1 MVLRLGA
8 EMSPLQRATAFLVV
22 ILFLVGG
29 MCWLDTLDLT
39 DDVLLPQA
47 LMYGLQA
54 IEPEEE
60 GRALLLSFVT
70 GALVFWLVTAVGS
83 SFHGPPSSHAYLV
96 SLLSDRPL
104 YQMLCTYR
112 I

>member
-1 MVLRLGA
+1 
-8 EMSPLQRATAFLVV
+8 MSPLQRATAFLVV

-39 DDVLLPQA
+39 DDVLPSQA
-47 LMYGLQA
+47 LMFGLQA

-60 GRALLLSFVT
+60 GRASLLSVVT
-70 GALVFWLVTAVGS
+70 GALVFWLVMAVGS
-83 SFHGPPSSHAYLV
+83 PFLSPPSSHVCLV

-104 YQMLCTYR
+104 YQRLCTYR